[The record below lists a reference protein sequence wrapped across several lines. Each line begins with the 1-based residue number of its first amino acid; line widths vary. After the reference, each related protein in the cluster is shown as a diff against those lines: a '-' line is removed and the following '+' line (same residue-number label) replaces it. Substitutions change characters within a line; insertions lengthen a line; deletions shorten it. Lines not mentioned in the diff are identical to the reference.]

1 MTAREDYEA
10 LGGYSYDKSRYKPK
24 DSVTIEGLHGIGGP
38 ARTEPIHPNRE
49 VNYTPPGVWTH
60 DNIKGTDDYN
70 INPSNSKPIDAIN
83 QAVLNKVIT
92 RAIQG
97 MKTYG
102 VSMERTDVST
112 VEWLKHLQ
120 EELLDGAV
128 YLERIIQDYSKK

>member
-1 MTAREDYEA
+1 MSEWEDALEEREKL
-10 LGGYSYDKSRYKPK
+10 LGGYTYEKAGYKPGVDTK
-24 DSVTIEGLHGIGGP
+24 GLRGLSGVAVP
-38 ARTEPIHPNRE
+38 ADI
-49 VNYTPPGVWTH
+49 
-60 DNIKGTDDYN
+60 NIIPANGQ
-70 INPSNSKPIDAIN
+70 PIDAIN
-83 QAVLNKVIT
+83 QAVLNKIIN

-128 YLERIIQDYSKK
+128 YLERVIRDLTKKG